1 MTCRLCCVQY
11 KRHPSQSDRALYLL
25 YFIIAFKDNQY
36 AFKDTLMI
44 VELQNLFTLCFIYCL
59 QVFVQFVI
67 AMPKQ
72 QINNN
77 ILSEKIIGII
87 TADYAYM
94 NSK

>member
-1 MTCRLCCVQY
+1 MQY
-11 KRHPSQSDRALYLL
+11 KRHPSALYLL

-36 AFKDTLMI
+36 ASKDTLMI

-77 ILSEKIIGII
+77 ILSEKIIGVI